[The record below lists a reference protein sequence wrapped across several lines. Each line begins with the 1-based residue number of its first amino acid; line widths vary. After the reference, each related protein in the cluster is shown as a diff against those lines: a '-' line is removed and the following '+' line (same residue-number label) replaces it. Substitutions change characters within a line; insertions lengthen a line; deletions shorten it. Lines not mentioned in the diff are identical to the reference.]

1 MDEAEQAPKRGGR
14 LVITIDFHDETNSVD
29 EAFVDMIQRILEFAG
44 GQEGITG
51 DAEVSVSF
59 VDNKEIQEINRNY
72 RQKDEPTDV
81 ISFAMQETGEGE
93 MDVLDENLPMMLG
106 DIVIS
111 VDKAKEQAE
120 DYNHSLEREFGFLA
134 LHGFLHLLG
143 YDHMNEED
151 EKKMFTRQEDIL
163 HEFGL
168 QRS

>member
-1 MDEAEQAPKRGGR
+1 MH
-14 LVITIDFHDETNSVD
+14 IDFQDETNSVD
-29 EAFVDMIQRILEFAG
+29 EAFVDLIQRIIQFAG
-44 GQEGITG
+44 EKEGIQA
-51 DAEVSVSF
+51 DSEVSISF
-59 VDNKEIQEINRNY
+59 VDNNEIQEINRNY
-72 RQKDEPTDV
+72 RQKDTPTDV
-81 ISFAMQETGEGE
+81 ISFAMQEEGEGE
-93 MDVLDENLPMMLG
+93 MQILNEDLPLMLG

-143 YDHMNEED
+143 YDHLNEED
-151 EKKMFTRQEDIL
+151 EKKMFGRQEEIL

>member
-1 MDEAEQAPKRGGR
+1 M
-14 LVITIDFHDETNSVD
+14 ITIDFQDETNSVD
-29 EAFVDMIQRILEFAG
+29 EAFVDLIQRIIRFAG
-44 GQEGITG
+44 EKEGLKG
-51 DAEVSVSF
+51 DSEVSVSF
-59 VDNKEIQEINRNY
+59 VDNSEIQEINRNY

-81 ISFAMQETGEGE
+81 ISFAMQELGDGE
-93 MDVLDENLPMMLG
+93 MNILDENMPVMLG

-120 DYNHSLEREFGFLA
+120 EYDHSLERELGFLA

-143 YDHMNEED
+143 YDHLNEEE
-151 EKKMFTRQEDIL
+151 EKTMFGRQEEIL